1 VSVRCVGLVLF
12 NILFCLSFCPAREGD
27 TKEGIGV
34 LVLTRKEREE
44 IAIGDD
50 ITVVVMQ
57 IKGKQVRIGIK
68 AGPHIT
74 VHRGEVYQRILEE
87 NRAAAISDAGALKEA
102 GFVLPQPQEKR
113 STGVRRVVRNP
124 KPDDHDE

>member
-1 VSVRCVGLVLF
+1 M
-12 NILFCLSFCPAREGD
+12 
-27 TKEGIGV
+27 
-34 LVLTRKEREE
+34 LVLTRKEKEE

-57 IKGKQVRIGIK
+57 IKGKQVRLGIK

-87 NRAAAISDAGALKEA
+87 NRAASTSDAGALKEA
-102 GFVLPQPQEKR
+102 GLMLSKPQDPR
-113 STGVRRVVRNP
+113 SKGVRRIVRAP
-124 KPDDHDE
+124 KSGGDDET

>member
-1 VSVRCVGLVLF
+1 MLKV
-12 NILFCLSFCPAREGD
+12 FCPAREGD

-50 ITVVVMQ
+50 ITIVVMQ
-57 IKGKQVRIGIK
+57 IKGKQVRLGIK
-68 AGPHIT
+68 ASPNIM

-87 NRAAAISDAGALKEA
+87 NKAASAPDAGAVKEA
-102 GFVLPQPQEKR
+102 GLMLTKPQTASR
-113 STGVRRVVRNP
+113 TGVRRVVRSA
-124 KPDDHDE
+124 KPEGDEE

>member
-1 VSVRCVGLVLF
+1 
-12 NILFCLSFCPAREGD
+12 
-27 TKEGIGV
+27 V

-57 IKGKQVRIGIK
+57 IKGKQVRLGIK
-68 AGPHIT
+68 ASPNIM

-87 NRAAAISDAGALKEA
+87 NRAASVPDTGAVKEA
-102 GFVLPQPQEKR
+102 GLMFSKPQEGR
-113 STGVRRVVRNP
+113 PTGVRRVVRTP
-124 KPDDHDE
+124 KSDDNGES

>member
-1 VSVRCVGLVLF
+1 M
-12 NILFCLSFCPAREGD
+12 CPAREGD

-68 AGPHIT
+68 ASPNIM

-87 NRAAAISDAGALKEA
+87 NRAASVPDAGAVKEA
-102 GFVLPQPQEKR
+102 GLMLSKPQEKR
-113 STGVRRVVRNP
+113 STGVRRVVRAA
-124 KPDDHDE
+124 KPEDDND

>member
-1 VSVRCVGLVLF
+1 V
-12 NILFCLSFCPAREGD
+12 LSFLKCPAREGD

-50 ITVVVMQ
+50 ITIVVMQ
-57 IKGKQVRIGIK
+57 IKGKQVRLGIK
-68 AGPHIT
+68 ASPNIT

-87 NRAAAISDAGALKEA
+87 NRAASVPDATAVQEA
-102 GFVLPQPQEKR
+102 GLMFSKPQNPRQN
-113 STGVRRVVRNP
+113 GVRRVVRAS
-124 KPDDHDE
+124 KSGSDDGDK

>member
-1 VSVRCVGLVLF
+1 
-12 NILFCLSFCPAREGD
+12 
-27 TKEGIGV
+27 V

-57 IKGKQVRIGIK
+57 IKGKQVRLGIK
-68 AGPHIT
+68 ASPNIT

-87 NRAAAISDAGALKEA
+87 NRAASAPDAVAVKEA
-102 GFVLPQPQEKR
+102 GLMFANPPKQRPN
-113 STGVRRVVRNP
+113 GVRRVVRPGKAEDGN
-124 KPDDHDE
+124 D